1 MVSRPEEKAASR
13 KTGHDSNRNFYA
25 CPDNAGRSHT
35 GPDTCPDPGSDSDDT
50 ITTSTNSISDSNDDD
65 TSTAGRQHDQR

>member
-1 MVSRPEEKAASR
+1 MVSRPEEKGASR

-25 CPDNAGRSHT
+25 YPDNAGRSHT
-35 GPDTCPDPGSDSDDT
+35 CPDPGSDSNDT